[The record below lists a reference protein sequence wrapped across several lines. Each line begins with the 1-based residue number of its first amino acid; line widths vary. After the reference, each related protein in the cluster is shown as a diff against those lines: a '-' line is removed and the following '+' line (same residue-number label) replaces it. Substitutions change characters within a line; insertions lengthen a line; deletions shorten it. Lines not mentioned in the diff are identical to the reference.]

1 MKKITFLVVWLLIN
15 SGCKTSFE
23 RVQQLS
29 TIDTQNMNLTISIRG
44 DSVLKSEVNIS
55 MVEVIDSNAISL
67 QRDTFY
73 DIFYKNL
80 LFRVRKSYIDESEQS
95 SIRYDDRRGGNV
107 VKKELPKESFSFVR
121 KYFILDTGLE
131 DLYLLPIIKDYSK

>member
-1 MKKITFLVVWLLIN
+1 MKKIIFLVIWFLVI

-29 TIDTQNMNLTISIRG
+29 TVDTQNMNLTISIRG
-44 DSVLKSEVNIS
+44 ASVLKSEVNINL
-55 MVEVIDSNAISL
+55 VEVIDSNTISL

-73 DIFYKNL
+73 DIFCKNL
-80 LFRVRKSYIDESEQS
+80 LFRVRKSYIDESDQS
-95 SIRYDDRRGGNV
+95 SIRYDDRRVGNV
-107 VKKELPKESFSFVR
+107 VKKELPKESFSFIR

-131 DLYLLPIIKDYSK
+131 DLYLLPIIKDSK